1 MAAKLE
7 LQRVQILCSCSARSS
22 ITQLYF
28 CKHCLKLRCG
38 KCVSHEVDSHY
49 CPNCLENMPSAEAKS
64 KKNRCGNCLD
74 CPCCQHTLSHRA
86 TSVAVP
92 DPRDPT
98 KTTTKKA
105 YYLAC
110 GLCRWS
116 SRDAGMPDKDS
127 ASGPWLE
134 PENTGARRIN
144 DLSDYYHQLAKQEK
158 MEREHKKFTR
168 RRAYFRLQE
177 KYLSPGA
184 GRRRSSALLSS
195 FTGLALKN
203 EQADIIPV
211 DPSVA
216 SEEVDAL
223 PNKILTQPVVLE
235 KICTIKQRLQHPDL
249 NCVAVEQMYP
259 RHKHL
264 LIKRSQRCRECEHNL
279 SKPEF
284 NPSSIK
290 FKIQLVAIQHIPDVR
305 IFLVPNLHYGKES
318 IVTLMVSNPHEKK
331 MAVRFEGL
339 NPKDCDDTQA
349 TAQVIPPEDELV
361 LGPKDPTAEFDDN
374 MADIQND
381 SFNDNSEISNVKKAH
396 KLGVLFKVIP
406 QRATGTVMIVFD
418 LKYLYKNTAPALN
431 SSQDES
437 SYPPAIWLEHEV
449 TIDLGPLV
457 SE

>member
-1 MAAKLE
+1 MAM
-7 LQRVQILCSCSARSS
+7 LQKTHLLIFSS
-22 ITQLYF
+22 Q
-28 CKHCLKLRCG
+28 
-38 KCVSHEVDSHY
+38 
-49 CPNCLENMPSAEAKS
+49 
-64 KKNRCGNCLD
+64 
-74 CPCCQHTLSHRA
+74 
-86 TSVAVP
+86 
-92 DPRDPT
+92 
-98 KTTTKKA
+98 
-105 YYLAC
+105 
-110 GLCRWS
+110 
-116 SRDAGMPDKDS
+116 
-127 ASGPWLE
+127 
-134 PENTGARRIN
+134 IN

-331 MAVRFEGL
+331 MAVRFGGL

-381 SFNDNSEISNVKKAH
+381 SFNDNSEYVQFRKAH

-406 QRATGTVMIVFD
+406 QRATGNVMIVFD

-437 SYPPAIWLEHEV
+437 SYPSAIWLEHEV